1 MVFIFIIYGG
11 KGSYLFGNYTFHA
24 REFA

>member
-11 KGSYLFGNYTFHA
+11 KGSYLFGNYTFHV

>member
-11 KGSYLFGNYTFHA
+11 KGSYFFGNYTFHA